1 MKKFI
6 ICIIVI
12 ALIFIMKIINY
23 DGILVNETNL
33 TFINSIIKP
42 SLYNDEKEVSL
53 SKIPIINYKIKD
65 SILYIENSGDFY
77 FPLGGIIT
85 NKNNSSLKIETID
98 SIYEL
103 EGINSYYNLYQ
114 YYDTYYPLGSGNNII
129 IKGDKI
135 ELILRYYEESSQIL

>member
-1 MKKFI
+1 
-6 ICIIVI
+6 
-12 ALIFIMKIINY
+12 MKIINY
-23 DGILVNETNL
+23 DGILVNELNL
-33 TFINSIIKP
+33 SFINSIINP

-85 NKNNSSLKIETID
+85 NKNNNSLKIETID

-114 YYDTYYPLGSGNNII
+114 YYM
-129 IKGDKI
+129 
-135 ELILRYYEESSQIL
+135 